1 MWIARDKNQRL
12 YIYKNKPERGR
23 ESFEEDDC
31 YRLTCFEI
39 SQTLF
44 PEVTWENSPVEVE
57 LKIKGNVDSKR

>member
-12 YIYKNKPERGR
+12 YVYKNKPERGW
-23 ESFEEDDC
+23 EGFEEDDS

-44 PEVTWENSPVEVE
+44 PEVTWENSPKKVKSIKIE
-57 LKIKGNVDSKR
+57 LK